1 MKKSQSKLLLATINK
16 PRGMGP
22 REMKGKQI
30 SVALGHVREKR
41 GNGSRPSAWA
51 CEAKRGQ
58 GIKPAGLGLLLAGP
72 AEASFGPD
80 FKPKNKSPEPNKS
93 SKKNTINKIQK

>member
-1 MKKSQSKLLLATINK
+1 MKRSQSKLLLATINK

-58 GIKPAGLGLLLAGP
+58 GIRPAGLGLLLAGP
-72 AEASFGPD
+72 AKASFGPD
-80 FKPKNKSPEPNKS
+80 FKPKKKGFEPN
-93 SKKNTINKIQK
+93 SKKKKDK